1 MKTTETKSAKHLLG
15 AFVQKV
21 GKRLRK
27 EIDLVHV
34 IWGPDDQGVVSL
46 KLGTWLFYNF
56 GREFGGHHSR
66 LPTVYIEDADFALV
80 LKPVEGDPDCIEA
93 TWDDVARL
101 LNHPRFPLVKRIEWP
116 VVEKCKRCGAN
127 LTGGNRHRDGKRDR
141 HLKGKHRSTSLRVAL
156 MPPQGEKDAY
166 GGPLCSNPSTAS

>member
-15 AFVQKV
+15 AFVQKA

-27 EIDLVHV
+27 DIDLVHV

-127 LTGGNRHRDGKRDR
+127 LTGTQEPENPPNNR
-141 HLKGKHRSTSLRVAL
+141 
-156 MPPQGEKDAY
+156 PY
-166 GGPLCSNPSTAS
+166 GLCSDPTCPYNDRSQEATWTEG